1 MNPQPSQNEKP
12 AETLGFQRPLNIL
25 LLIVLFIA
33 TAFLWSLRVAA
44 ILLALLIVATL
55 ISVWMRKKKS

>member
-1 MNPQPSQNEKP
+1 MNPQPNQNEKP

-33 TAFLWSLRVAA
+33 TTFLWSLRVAA
-44 ILLALLIVATL
+44 ILLALLIVSTL
-55 ISVWMRKKKS
+55 ISVWVRKKKS

>member
-1 MNPQPSQNEKP
+1 MAPQPNQNEKP

-33 TAFLWSLRVAA
+33 TGFLWSFRVAA
-44 ILLALLIVATL
+44 ILLALLVVATL
-55 ISVWMRKKKS
+55 ISVWIRKKKS

>member
-25 LLIVLFIA
+25 LPIVLFIA

>member
-1 MNPQPSQNEKP
+1 MNSENSHNQKP

-33 TAFLWSLRVAA
+33 TTFLWSFRAA
-44 ILLALLIVATL
+44 AMLLGLLIVATL
-55 ISVWMRKKKS
+55 ISVWLRRKKS

>member
-1 MNPQPSQNEKP
+1 MNPENGRDQKP

-55 ISVWMRKKKS
+55 ISVWIRKKKS

>member
-1 MNPQPSQNEKP
+1 MNPQPSRNEKP

>member
-1 MNPQPSQNEKP
+1 MKSENSQNQKP

-44 ILLALLIVATL
+44 ILLCLLIVATL

>member
-1 MNPQPSQNEKP
+1 MNSENSPDQKP
-12 AETLGFQRPLNIL
+12 TETLGFQRPLNIL

-33 TAFLWSLRVAA
+33 TTFLWSLRVAA

-55 ISVWMRKKKS
+55 VSVWVRKKKS

>member
-1 MNPQPSQNEKP
+1 MNSENSRDQKP

-33 TAFLWSLRVAA
+33 TTFLWSLRVAA
-44 ILLALLIVATL
+44 ILLALLVVATL

>member
-1 MNPQPSQNEKP
+1 MNPQSNQNERP
-12 AETLGFQRPLNIL
+12 TETLGFQRPLNIL

-33 TAFLWSLRVAA
+33 TTFLWSFRVAA

>member
-1 MNPQPSQNEKP
+1 MSSENSRDQKP

-33 TAFLWSLRVAA
+33 TTFLWSLRVAA
-44 ILLALLIVATL
+44 ILLALLVVATL
-55 ISVWMRKKKS
+55 ISVWIRKKKS

>member
-1 MNPQPSQNEKP
+1 MNSENSGDQKP

-33 TAFLWSLRVAA
+33 TTFLWSFRAA
-44 ILLALLIVATL
+44 AMLLGLLIVATL
-55 ISVWMRKKKS
+55 ISVWVRKKKS

>member
-1 MNPQPSQNEKP
+1 MNPQPDQNAKP
-12 AETLGFQRPLNIL
+12 PETLGFQRPLNIL

-44 ILLALLIVATL
+44 ILLALLIAATL